1 MPDLIFHGMKEPPK
15 QMMTILI
22 VIRYSLAQK
31 NRAGFS
37 AVFFSAQTHKV
48 SQKLSQYCR
57 LQ

>member
-1 MPDLIFHGMKEPPK
+1 MPDLTFHGMKEPPK

-37 AVFFSAQTHKV
+37 AVFFLR
-48 SQKLSQYCR
+48 KLTK
-57 LQ
+57 